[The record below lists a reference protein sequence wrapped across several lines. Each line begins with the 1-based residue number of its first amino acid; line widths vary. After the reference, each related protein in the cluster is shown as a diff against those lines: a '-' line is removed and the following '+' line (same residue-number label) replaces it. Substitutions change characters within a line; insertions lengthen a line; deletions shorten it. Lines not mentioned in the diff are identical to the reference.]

1 MNKNDLRIGN
11 ISKTSEYYDNY
22 SNDKK
27 DSNNKNSKDDKKQ
40 QEYVYEELKRVVK
53 KHAKEND
60 TNIMELNFG
69 VFLVKDG
76 FTIKEAATIAD
87 IELEDLTN
95 YIYKTLK
102 KTNKEEYKYVIELL
116 REREFVNQ
124 KGNTKIKK

>member
-1 MNKNDLRIGN
+1 MNKNDLRIEN
-11 ISKTSEYYDNY
+11 ISKVSYYYDNY
-22 SNDKK
+22 SNNKK
-27 DSNNKNSKDDKKQ
+27 GSNNKNSKDEKNK

-53 KHAKEND
+53 KHSKENQ

-87 IELEDLTN
+87 IDLEDLTN

-102 KTNKEEYKYVIELL
+102 KTNKEEYNEIMQLL
-116 REREFVNQ
+116 REREFQ
-124 KGNTKIKK
+124 KQKRK